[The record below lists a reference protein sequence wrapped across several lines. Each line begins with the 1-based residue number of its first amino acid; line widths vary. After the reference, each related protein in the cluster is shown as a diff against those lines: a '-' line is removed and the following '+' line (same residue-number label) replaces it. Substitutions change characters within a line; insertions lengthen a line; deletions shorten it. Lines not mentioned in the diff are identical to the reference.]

1 MCASRLGALT
11 DDEFGL
17 HGLCR
22 LGLAGTELFGYLE
35 VMKMKRTVAGLACTM
50 ALGMLLSA
58 CGSRVDLKEQVPVE
72 SRSPSGAAG
81 GAGAGAGSGAAS
93 QSQVATVSTGGPTGD
108 ASGLEALRATG
119 RVVYFDFDSFVV
131 RNDAKPVVEAHA
143 KVLVADRTRRMV
155 IEGHT
160 DDLGG
165 REYNLA
171 LGQKRAL
178 AVLNSLTLLGV
189 APKQLEAVSYGKERP
204 AVEGTSDEA
213 RAKNRRAEIKDAR

>member
-1 MCASRLGALT
+1 LS
-11 DDEFGL
+11 DV
-17 HGLCR
+17 
-22 LGLAGTELFGYLE
+22 ELFGFLE
-35 VMKMKRTVAGLACTM
+35 VRKMKRTVTGLTCAM

-72 SRSPSGAAG
+72 SRSPSGTAG
-81 GAGAGAGSGAAS
+81 GAGAGAGAGAAS
-93 QSQVATVSTGGPTGD
+93 QSQVATVNTGAAKGD

-119 RVVYFDFDSFVV
+119 RVVYFDFDSFAV

-143 KVLVADRTRRMV
+143 KVLAADRSRRMV

-189 APKQLEAVSYGKERP
+189 APNQLEAVSYGKERP
-204 AVEGTSDEA
+204 AVEGASDEA